1 MSPIGSDLQGYPEGA
16 LIASGLRDHAEGKV
30 SVGSC
35 LVAIARSGFRAR
47 GLLCDADT
55 PGCLFR
61 IAEPEHRLYALLGQ
75 VPGTD
80 PYSRYNALLRGLSSF
95 LRAYGPASPER
106 REAAAPLGAGS
117 WKIEDGRPAMR
128 ELSVIR
134 GQRAVSSASE

>member
-106 REAAAPLGAGS
+106 RLRRWELEDRRWETGYAG
-117 WKIEDGRPAMR
+117 
-128 ELSVIR
+128 VISY
-134 GQRAVSSASE
+134 QRAEGSQ